1 MPLKAGR
8 WHVITSTVEGCVED
22 SVVPVKTIEPVV
34 LIVHFIRIVA
44 IVLIDSATI
53 LTQ

>member
-8 WHVITSTVEGCVED
+8 WHAITSTAEGCAEG
-22 SVVPVKTIEPVV
+22 SVVQLKTIEPMV

-53 LTQ
+53 VSQ